1 MNSPLNLVQTW
12 SRILPGCYAD
22 MDKIYELHDSENGW
36 SSVCDI
42 PISAALT
49 EIVEKGKLP
58 IHEAGRLAAELTACY
73 SWRKNKIIYAFDST
87 LADELIA
94 QADMDETAQLPI
106 ELILHPPYK
115 CIFIQTS
122 QIEPFVGFWA
132 WIECDTNTKI
142 YEFRAQF
149 LLNDYQHTFP
159 GFLELPAPTLGEC
172 IKATEATTKE
182 NYVKMGQPLGKL
194 PDILP
199 PLHPYELVL
208 SALQLYLYLCSD
220 KPDIEPNPEQQK
232 IYRPRSPV
240 SPIRDKIREID
251 TQDVGFRIGAVLRWK
266 PKQEK
271 SSDVESHSDHSERH
285 PMRPHTRRGHWH
297 HYWVGPKSNPKEQR
311 LILKWTHPMLVGR
324 SNIDEDN
331 FEGTIYPV
339 RKPSEEG

>member
-36 SSVCDI
+36 PSVCDI

-132 WIECDTNTKI
+132 WIEWDTNTKI

-182 NYVKMGQPLGKL
+182 NYVKMGQPHGKL

-208 SALQLYLYLCSD
+208 SALQLYNL
-220 KPDIEPNPEQQK
+220 
-232 IYRPRSPV
+232 
-240 SPIRDKIREID
+240 
-251 TQDVGFRIGAVLRWK
+251 AA
-266 PKQEK
+266 
-271 SSDVESHSDHSERH
+271 
-285 PMRPHTRRGHWH
+285 
-297 HYWVGPKSNPKEQR
+297 
-311 LILKWTHPMLVGR
+311 
-324 SNIDEDN
+324 
-331 FEGTIYPV
+331 
-339 RKPSEEG
+339 